1 MADHYRK
8 AGLLAHSASAATL
21 PRVQGTAAVLSGSCS
36 TATNGQVAQW
46 LAVGRPSASIRCSL
60 AQGPAQAD
68 EALAW
73 ARQHASG
80 PVLIYATAAA
90 ADVRKTQQ
98 ELGADRA
105 GQLVEQAFARIAQG
119 LVQAGVRKLVVA
131 GGETAGAVVSALGV
145 RRLRIGPQID
155 PGVPW
160 TESLDD
166 PPLAL
171 ALKSGN
177 FGSPD
182 FFEKAL
188 AQLE

>member
-1 MADHYRK
+1 MRAK
-8 AGLLAHSASAATL
+8 A
-21 PRVQGTAAVLSGSCS
+21 CS
-36 TATNGQVAQW
+36 TSW
-46 LAVGRPSASIRCSL
+46 SSRPSPASLKASCRL
-60 AQGPAQAD
+60 AYASWSSP
-68 EALAW
+68 EAK
-73 ARQHASG
+73 
-80 PVLIYATAAA
+80 P
-90 ADVRKTQQ
+90 
-98 ELGADRA
+98 
-105 GQLVEQAFARIAQG
+105 
-119 LVQAGVRKLVVA
+119 
-131 GGETAGAVVSALGV
+131 GAVVSALGV

>member
-1 MADHYRK
+1 MAH
-8 AGLLAHSASAATL
+8 
-21 PRVQGTAAVLSGSCS
+21 
-36 TATNGQVAQW
+36 
-46 LAVGRPSASIRCSL
+46 RPSFRLDPLRL
-60 AQGPAQAD
+60 AQDASHAD
-68 EALAW
+68 EAIAW
-73 ARQHASG
+73 ALDQKASG
-80 PVLIYATAAA
+80 PALIYATAAPQE
-90 ADVRKTQQ
+90 VRRVQQ
-98 ELGADRA
+98 QLGAVRA
-105 GQLVEQAFARIAQG
+105 GELAEQAFARIARG
-119 LVQAGVRKLVVA
+119 LVQAGVRKLIVA

-145 RRLRIGPQID
+145 RALRIGPQID

-166 PPLAL
+166 PPIAL